1 MNKKSV
7 LKKSLELFELEKI
20 DRDIFS
26 WNGKNVGYKRIF
38 GGQVMAQTL
47 IAAYKTIDVEHFAH
61 SYHSYFLRPGDMDKS
76 ITFTVDRIRDG
87 KSFTT
92 RSVKA
97 IQEGEVIFN
106 CSISFQ
112 KREKG
117 LEHQIEMPDVPE
129 PESLKSEQEIR
140 EEILKELNMK
150 KEDMPMFIKQREIE
164 MRPVEHQNY
173 FKPERMPPYKNTWI
187 KTDGSLPKDQE
198 IQQAFLLYISDMGLL
213 GAANNS
219 VGVNFLTKNL
229 QNASLD
235 HAMWFHRKLDLDGWF
250 LYSIDSP
257 VTRNA
262 RGFSRGSIFSS
273 SNNSKDFFRTD
284 FLFIRFKLHSD
295 LHLLTIPSLL

>member
-1 MNKKSV
+1 MSN
-7 LKKSLELFELEKI
+7 KSLLEKSLGLFVLDKI

-61 SYHSYFLRPGDMDKS
+61 SFHSYFLRPGDMDKP

-92 RSVKA
+92 RTVKA
-97 IQEGEVIFN
+97 IQDGEAIFN

-112 KREKG
+112 KRESG
-117 LEHQIEMPDVPE
+117 LEHQIDMPQVPE
-129 PESLKSEQEIR
+129 PESLKNELEIR
-140 EEILKELNMK
+140 EAVLKELNIR
-150 KEDMPMFIKQREIE
+150 KEDIPMFIKEREIE
-164 MRPVEHQNY
+164 MRPVEEENY
-173 FKPERMPPYKNTWI
+173 LNPKRLPPYKNTWI
-187 KTDGSLPKDQE
+187 RTDGKLPKNQT

-213 GAANNS
+213 AAANNS
-219 VGVNFLTKNL
+219 VGVNFLTKNF

-235 HAMWFHRKLDLDGWF
+235 HAMWFHRKIDLDGWF

-257 VTRNA
+257 ITRNA
-262 RGFSRGSIFSS
+262 RGFSRGSIFSRDGKLIAS
-273 SNNSKDFFRTD
+273 CSQEG
-284 FLFIRFKLHSD
+284 LIRLWD
-295 LHLLTIPSLL
+295 N

>member
-1 MNKKSV
+1 MSN
-7 LKKSLELFELEKI
+7 KSLLEKSLGLLVLDKI

-61 SYHSYFLRPGDMDKS
+61 SFHSYFLRPGDMDKP

-92 RSVKA
+92 RTVKA
-97 IQEGEVIFN
+97 IQDGEAIFN

-112 KREKG
+112 KRESG
-117 LEHQIEMPDVPE
+117 LEHQIDMPQVPE
-129 PESLKSEQEIR
+129 PESLKNELEIR
-140 EEILKELNMK
+140 EAVLKELNIR
-150 KEDMPMFIKQREIE
+150 KEDIPMFIKEREIE
-164 MRPVEHQNY
+164 MRPVEEENY
-173 FKPERMPPYKNTWI
+173 LNPKRLPPYKNTWI
-187 KTDGSLPKDQE
+187 RTDGKLPSDQI

-213 GAANNS
+213 AAANNS
-219 VGVNFLTKNL
+219 VGVNFLTKNF

-235 HAMWFHRKLDLDGWF
+235 HAMWFHRKIDLDGWF

-257 VTRNA
+257 ITRNA
-262 RGFSRGSIFSS
+262 RGFSRGSIFSRDGKLIAS
-273 SNNSKDFFRTD
+273 CSQEG
-284 FLFIRFKLHSD
+284 LIRLWD
-295 LHLLTIPSLL
+295 N

>member
-97 IQEGEVIFN
+97 IEDGAFIFIEN
-106 CSISFQ
+106 DFR
-112 KREKG
+112 REKDSNKIG
-117 LEHQIEMPDVPE
+117 MLD
-129 PESLKSEQEIR
+129 LKAS
-140 EEILKELNMK
+140 K
-150 KEDMPMFIKQREIE
+150 KQR
-164 MRPVEHQNY
+164 R
-173 FKPERMPPYKNTWI
+173 
-187 KTDGSLPKDQE
+187 
-198 IQQAFLLYISDMGLL
+198 
-213 GAANNS
+213 NS
-219 VGVNFLTKNL
+219 
-229 QNASLD
+229 
-235 HAMWFHRKLDLDGWF
+235 
-250 LYSIDSP
+250 
-257 VTRNA
+257 
-262 RGFSRGSIFSS
+262 
-273 SNNSKDFFRTD
+273 
-284 FLFIRFKLHSD
+284 
-295 LHLLTIPSLL
+295 

>member
-1 MNKKSV
+1 MSN
-7 LKKSLELFELEKI
+7 KSLLEKSLGLLVLDKI

-61 SYHSYFLRPGDMDKS
+61 SFHAYFLRPGDMDKP

-92 RSVKA
+92 RTVKA
-97 IQEGEVIFN
+97 IQDGEAIFN

-112 KREKG
+112 KRESG
-117 LEHQIEMPDVPE
+117 LEHQINMPQVPE
-129 PESLKSEQEIR
+129 PESLKNELEIR
-140 EEILKELNMK
+140 EAVLKELNIR
-150 KEDMPMFIKQREIE
+150 KEDIPMFIKEREIE
-164 MRPVEHQNY
+164 MRPVEEENY
-173 FKPERMPPYKNTWI
+173 LNPKRLPPYKNTWI
-187 KTDGSLPKDQE
+187 RTDGKLPSDQI

-213 GAANNS
+213 AAANNS
-219 VGVNFLTKNL
+219 VGVNFLTKNF

-235 HAMWFHRKLDLDGWF
+235 HAMWFHRKIDLDGWF

-257 VTRNA
+257 ITRNA
-262 RGFSRGSIFSS
+262 RGFSRGSIFSRDGKLIAS
-273 SNNSKDFFRTD
+273 CSQEG
-284 FLFIRFKLHSD
+284 LIRLWD
-295 LHLLTIPSLL
+295 N

>member
-20 DRDIFS
+20 DRDIFC
-26 WNGKNVGYKRIF
+26 WNGRNVGYKRIF

-61 SYHSYFLRPGDMDKS
+61 SYHSYFLRPGNMDKS

-97 IQEGEVIFN
+97 IQEGEAIFN

-140 EEILKELNMK
+140 EEILKELKMK

-187 KTDGSLPKDQE
+187 KTDGSLPEDQV

-262 RGFSRGSIFSS
+262 RGFSRGSIFSRDGKLS
-273 SNNSKDFFRTD
+273 ASCTQEG
-284 FLFIRFKLHSD
+284 LIRLWEN
-295 LHLLTIPSLL
+295 

>member
-26 WNGKNVGYKRIF
+26 WNGRNVGYKRIF

-61 SYHSYFLRPGDMDKS
+61 SYHSYFLRPGNMDKS

-97 IQEGEVIFN
+97 IQEGEAIFN

-140 EEILKELNMK
+140 EEILKELKMN

-187 KTDGSLPKDQE
+187 KTDGSIPKDQV

-262 RGFSRGSIFSS
+262 RGFSRGSIFSRDGQLIAS
-273 SNNSKDFFRTD
+273 STQEG
-284 FLFIRFKLHSD
+284 LIRLWEN
-295 LHLLTIPSLL
+295 

>member
-1 MNKKSV
+1 MADKPSLNRP
-7 LKKSLELFELEKI
+7 LELFNLEKV

-47 IAAYKTIDVEHFAH
+47 IAAYKTVKVEHFAH
-61 SYHSYFLRPGDMDKS
+61 SFHSYFIRPGNMEKP

-97 IQEGEVIFN
+97 IQDGEVIFN

-117 LEHQIEMPDVPE
+117 LEHQVDMPDVPE
-129 PESLKSEQEIR
+129 PETLKSEQELR
-140 EEILKELNMK
+140 EDILKELKMK
-150 KEDMPMFIKQREIE
+150 KEDMPMFFRQQEIE
-164 MRPVEHQNY
+164 MRPVEKQNY

-187 KTDGSLPKDQE
+187 KNEGKLPDDQV

-235 HAMWFHRKLDLDGWF
+235 HAMWFHRKLDLNGWF
-250 LYSIDSP
+250 LYTIESP
-257 VTRNA
+257 ITRNA
-262 RGFSRGSIFSS
+262 RGFSRGSIFSRDGKLIAS
-273 SNNSKDFFRTD
+273 CTQEG
-284 FLFIRFKLHSD
+284 LIRLWD
-295 LHLLTIPSLL
+295 D

>member
-1 MNKKSV
+1 MSN
-7 LKKSLELFELEKI
+7 KSLLEKSLGLFVLNKI

-61 SYHSYFLRPGDMDKS
+61 SFHSYFLRPGDMDKP

-92 RSVKA
+92 RTVKA
-97 IQEGEVIFN
+97 IQDGEAIFN

-112 KREKG
+112 KRESG
-117 LEHQIEMPDVPE
+117 LEHQIDMPQVPE
-129 PESLKSEQEIR
+129 PESLKNELEIR
-140 EEILKELNMK
+140 EAVLKKLNIR
-150 KEDMPMFIKQREIE
+150 KEDIPMFIKEREIE
-164 MRPVEHQNY
+164 MRPVEEENY
-173 FKPERMPPYKNTWI
+173 LNPKRLPPYKNTWI
-187 KTDGSLPKDQE
+187 RTDDKLPKDQT

-213 GAANNS
+213 AAANNS
-219 VGVNFLTKNL
+219 VGVNFLTKNF

-235 HAMWFHRKLDLDGWF
+235 HAMWFHRKIDLDGWF

-257 VTRNA
+257 ITRNA
-262 RGFSRGSIFSS
+262 RGFSRGSIFSRDGKLIAS
-273 SNNSKDFFRTD
+273 CSQEG
-284 FLFIRFKLHSD
+284 LIRLWD
-295 LHLLTIPSLL
+295 N

>member
-1 MNKKSV
+1 MADKPSLNRP
-7 LKKSLELFELEKI
+7 LELFNLEKV

-47 IAAYKTIDVEHFAH
+47 IAAYKTVNVEHFAH
-61 SYHSYFLRPGDMDKS
+61 SFHSYFIRPGNMEKP

-97 IQEGEVIFN
+97 IQDSEVIFN

-117 LEHQIEMPDVPE
+117 LEHQVDMPDVPE
-129 PESLKSEQEIR
+129 PETLKSEQELR
-140 EEILKELNMK
+140 EDILKELKMK
-150 KEDMPMFIKQREIE
+150 KEDMPMFFRQQEIE
-164 MRPVEHQNY
+164 MRPVEKQNY

-187 KTDGSLPKDQE
+187 KNEGKLPDDQV

-235 HAMWFHRKLDLDGWF
+235 HAMWFHRKLDLNGWF
-250 LYSIDSP
+250 LYTIESP
-257 VTRNA
+257 ITRNA
-262 RGFSRGSIFSS
+262 RGFSRGSIFSRDGKLIAS
-273 SNNSKDFFRTD
+273 CTQEG
-284 FLFIRFKLHSD
+284 LIRLWD
-295 LHLLTIPSLL
+295 D

>member
-1 MNKKSV
+1 MADKP
-7 LKKSLELFELEKI
+7 SLNRPLGLFNLEKI

-47 IAAYKTIDVEHFAH
+47 IAAYKTVNVEHFAH
-61 SYHSYFLRPGDMDKS
+61 SFHSYFIRPGNMEKP

-97 IQEGEVIFN
+97 IQDAEVIFN

-117 LEHQIEMPDVPE
+117 LEHQVDMPDVPE
-129 PESLKSEQEIR
+129 PESLKSEQELR
-140 EEILKELNMK
+140 EDILKELKMK
-150 KEDMPMFIKQREIE
+150 KEDMPMFFRQQEIE
-164 MRPVEHQNY
+164 MRPVEKQNY

-187 KTDGSLPKDQE
+187 KNEGKLPDDQV

-235 HAMWFHRKLDLDGWF
+235 HAMWFHRKLDLNGWF
-250 LYSIDSP
+250 LYTIESP
-257 VTRNA
+257 ITRNA
-262 RGFSRGSIFSS
+262 RGFSRGSIFSRDGKLIAS
-273 SNNSKDFFRTD
+273 CTQEG
-284 FLFIRFKLHSD
+284 LIRLWD
-295 LHLLTIPSLL
+295 D

>member
-164 MRPVEHQNY
+164 MRPVEPQNY

-187 KTDGSLPKDQE
+187 KTDGSLPKDQV

-235 HAMWFHRKLDLDGWF
+235 HAMWFHR
-250 LYSIDSP
+250 
-257 VTRNA
+257 
-262 RGFSRGSIFSS
+262 
-273 SNNSKDFFRTD
+273 
-284 FLFIRFKLHSD
+284 
-295 LHLLTIPSLL
+295 

>member
-1 MNKKSV
+1 MSN
-7 LKKSLELFELEKI
+7 KSLLEKSLGLFVLDKI

-61 SYHSYFLRPGDMDKS
+61 SFHSYFLRPGDMDKP

-92 RSVKA
+92 RTVKA
-97 IQEGEVIFN
+97 IQDGEAIFN

-112 KREKG
+112 KRESG
-117 LEHQIEMPDVPE
+117 LEHQINMPQVPE
-129 PESLKSEQEIR
+129 PESLKNELEIR
-140 EEILKELNMK
+140 EAVLKELNIR
-150 KEDMPMFIKQREIE
+150 KEDIPMFIKEREIE
-164 MRPVEHQNY
+164 MRPVEEENY
-173 FKPERMPPYKNTWI
+173 LNPKRLPPYKNTWI
-187 KTDGSLPKDQE
+187 RTDGKLPSDQI

-213 GAANNS
+213 AAANNS
-219 VGVNFLTKNL
+219 VGVNFLTKNF

-235 HAMWFHRKLDLDGWF
+235 HAMWFHRKIDLDGWF

-257 VTRNA
+257 ITRNA
-262 RGFSRGSIFSS
+262 RGFSRGSIFSRDGKLIAS
-273 SNNSKDFFRTD
+273 CSQEG
-284 FLFIRFKLHSD
+284 LIRLWD
-295 LHLLTIPSLL
+295 N